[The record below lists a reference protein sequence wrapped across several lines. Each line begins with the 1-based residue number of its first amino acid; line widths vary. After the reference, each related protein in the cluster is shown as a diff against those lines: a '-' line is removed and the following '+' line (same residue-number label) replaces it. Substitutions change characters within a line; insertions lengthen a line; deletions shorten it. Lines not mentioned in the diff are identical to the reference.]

1 MPPAKENSCPICG
14 YHLQLNFSSCSM
26 CGTDIAWAHEQR
38 IATSRILRRLGLA
51 LIAVVPI
58 STAIAVPTGLL
69 AAYPRL
75 FGPLWIAAAALG
87 LALWMISRNMSRSA
101 DSTT

>member
-26 CGTDIAWAHEQR
+26 CDTDIAWAYEQQ
-38 IATSRILRRLGLA
+38 IATGRILKRLGLA
-51 LIAVVPI
+51 LIAGVPI

-69 AAYPRL
+69 AAYPKL

-87 LALWMISRNMSRSA
+87 LALWMISRNMCRPA